1 LTPQGGVVY
10 DYQVKTNQQRLNNII
25 GQLEG
30 IKKMMD
36 SKADCLKILTQI
48 KATSS
53 ALSAVMDSVVED
65 KFNTCLKSLSKDDKK
80 LFINLKK
87 YVKSN

>member
-1 LTPQGGVVY
+1 M
-10 DYQVKTNQQRLNNII
+10 KTNQQRLNNIT

-36 SKADCLKILTQI
+36 SKADCLKILTQL
-48 KATSS
+48 KATKS

-65 KFNTCLKSLSKDDKK
+65 KFNTCLSSLKKDDKK

>member
-1 LTPQGGVVY
+1 
-10 DYQVKTNQQRLNNII
+10 VKTNQQRLNNII

-36 SKADCLKILTQI
+36 SKAECLKILTQL
-48 KATSS
+48 KASKS
-53 ALSAVMDSVVED
+53 ALSSVTDSVIED